1 MIKHIVLCLGC
12 MFVWSACGA
21 TQPRH
26 EALDSLGPPSSV
38 PVARDAV
45 SGPEAFSDTLRIT
58 WQDITRLTDE
68 HPRLAVGL
76 FGVAAAR
83 GAAAAAGTIPNPSLE
98 AVVTNGEKPEASKY
112 HREWSLELT
121 LPLDWLAQ
129 RGHRV
134 GAATAQVEASREE
147 ARAIRRDALFELQSL
162 FWNLAHDQAQ
172 VAAIEVLQSQTAEL
186 ARLVSRRV
194 ETGEARPSEVTRVE
208 IELEKVTGELEA
220 NRSSLRAR
228 QDQLGLWI
236 QHAEGQRLVVDADL
250 ASVPSVP
257 DLGTALAA
265 VRAGHPSLDAA
276 RARVRMLAAELGA
289 ERMAR
294 IPEVSIRGFTLEE
307 PERRA
312 RGGALALDLPLWNWN
327 SGRIAQARAQLEAG
341 RRQLEWETRQI
352 ESAVIEV
359 QAACL
364 ANAQTAIRYR
374 DRILPRSEAA
384 AQIMEK
390 SYRLGEASLF
400 EAIDAR
406 RVLVETRRQYL
417 AVLLQTQLD
426 RSHLNAL
433 VGQEDAP

>member
-1 MIKHIVLCLGC
+1 MRSSIARTVSATRPGLVLLT
-12 MFVWSACGA
+12 VIALHVTA
-21 TQPRH
+21 TIPAR
-26 EALDSLGPPSSV
+26 AVPAPPNLLSRV
-38 PVARDAV
+38 GDA
-45 SGPEAFSDTLRIT
+45 ADTLRIT
-58 WQDITRLTDE
+58 WQDITRLVDE
-68 HPRLAVGL
+68 HPRLAAGR
-76 FGVAAAR
+76 FGVVAAR
-83 GAAAAAGTIPNPSLE
+83 GAAAAAGALPNPALDASL
-98 AVVTNGEKPEASKY
+98 ARDVGAPDR
-112 HREWSLELT
+112 REVELGLT
-121 LPLDWLAQ
+121 LPLGWITQ
-129 RGHRV
+129 RAHRLR
-134 GAATAQVEASREE
+134 AANAQVAASREE

-162 FWNLAHDQAQ
+162 FWNLVHDQAQ
-172 VAAIEVLQSQTAEL
+172 VAALEALRGQTAEL

-208 IELEKVTGELEA
+208 IELEKATSELEA
-220 NRSSLRAR
+220 NRTLLRAR

-236 QHAEGQRLVVDADL
+236 RHTEEQRLVVDADL

-257 DLGTALAA
+257 DLGAALAA
-265 VRAGHPSLDAA
+265 VRAGHPTLDAA
-276 RARVRMLAAELGA
+276 SARVRMLAAELGA

-294 IPEVSIRGFTLEE
+294 IPEVSLRGFTLEE

-312 RGGALALDLPLWNWN
+312 RGGALALALPIWNWN

-359 QAACL
+359 QAACQ
-364 ANAQTAIRYR
+364 ANAQTAMRYR

-390 SYRLGEASLF
+390 TYRLGEASLF

-426 RSHLNAL
+426 SSHLNAL